1 MRQIYPNHE
10 AQLVRLGKIEG
21 QIKGVRR
28 MIEDRRYCIDI
39 VQQVQAVM
47 AALDQVKL
55 GVLEAHVRHCVKDAA
70 QAGEP
75 GRLDEK
81 LDEVIRVMG
90 RFE

>member
-28 MIEDRRYCIDI
+28 MIEDGRYCIDI

-70 QAGEP
+70 KANEP
-75 GRLDEK
+75 ERLDEK
-81 LDEVIRVMG
+81 LDEVIRVMA

>member
-10 AQLVRLGKIEG
+10 GQLVRLSKIEG

-28 MIEDRRYCIDI
+28 MIEDRRYCIEI

-47 AALDQVKL
+47 AALEQVKRGL
-55 GVLEAHVRHCVKDAA
+55 LESHVRHCVKDAA
-70 QAGEP
+70 ASEDAE
-75 GRLDEK
+75 RLDEK